1 MVKTKNVSTNYTP
14 RPLQAE
20 LHRKLKRFN
29 VLVLHRRAGKTVFSI
44 NEMVDKGLH
53 NPLRNPQ
60 YAYVAPTYKQAKMI
74 AWDYFRYHTQEIPGQ
89 EENKSELTVFIN
101 RPAPL
106 NDRIKF
112 ILLGAD
118 NPDSLRGIYL
128 DGAVLDEFAQCDPI
142 IWGEILRPALSDR
155 IGWAIFIGT
164 PKGKN
169 HFYDRYKKA
178 LEQKSWYV
186 KVVKA
191 DVSGIIPKVELEEMK
206 ADMDVEEYAQEML
219 CDWTAAVLGSYYGHI
234 IVKLRE
240 EGRITKVGYDPSFP
254 VDTFWDLGIGDS
266 TSIWFRQKVGPNW
279 NYIDYYEMSGEGI
292 KHYVKYLKEKPYVY
306 GRHVLPHD
314 AAARDFSTGQTRQ
327 QMFTKLGI
335 RTEIQP
341 RQSVD
346 DGIQAARAI
355 LPNCVFD
362 AEKCERGLEALENY
376 QKEWD
381 TKLMMFKNKP
391 KHDWACHGSDAFK
404 YSALDRRN
412 STFGDSW
419 NDELPSFVLDEY
431 DELEA

>member
-1 MVKTKNVSTNYTP
+1 MSRIKNVSTNYVP

-20 LHRKLKRFN
+20 LHKSLKRFN

-44 NEMVDKGLH
+44 NEMIDRGLR

-74 AWDYFRYHTQEIPGQ
+74 AWDYFRYHTEEIPGQ

-101 RPAPL
+101 RPAPF

-155 IGWAIFIGT
+155 LGWAIFIGT

-178 LEQKSWYV
+178 LEQASWFV

-191 DVSGIIPKVELEEMK
+191 HTSGIIPKAELAEMQ
-206 ADMDVEEYAQEML
+206 ADMNVEEYQQEML
-219 CDWTAAVLGSYYGHI
+219 CDWTAAVLGSYYGHL
-234 IVKLRE
+234 IVRLRE
-240 EGRITKVGYDPSFP
+240 EGRITKLAYDHGYP
-254 VDTFWDLGIGDS
+254 VDTFWDLGVGDS
-266 TSIWFRQKVGPNW
+266 TVIWFRQKVGPNW
-279 NYIDYYEMSGEGI
+279 HYIDYHEANGEGVQY
-292 KHYVKYLKEKPYVY
+292 YVKVLKEKEYVY

-327 QMFTKLGI
+327 QMFTKLGV

-341 RQSVD
+341 RQSIE
-346 DGIQAARAI
+346 DGIQASRDI
-355 LPNCVFD
+355 LPLCVFD
-362 AEKCERGLEALENY
+362 GEKCTRGLEALENY

-381 TKLMMFKNKP
+381 NKMMMFKGKP
-391 KHDWACHGSDAFK
+391 RHDWASHGADGFR
-404 YSALDRRN
+404 YSALDRRASAFN
-412 STFGDSW
+412 DSW
-419 NDELPSFVLDEY
+419 GDDLPNFVLDEY
-431 DELEA
+431 NELEA